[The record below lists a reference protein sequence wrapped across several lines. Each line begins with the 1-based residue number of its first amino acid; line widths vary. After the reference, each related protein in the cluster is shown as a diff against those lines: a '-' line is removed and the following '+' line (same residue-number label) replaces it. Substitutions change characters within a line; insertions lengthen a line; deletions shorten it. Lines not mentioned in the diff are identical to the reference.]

1 MPLLISV
8 DTTHSLTHRLRARSG
23 ASVHTADSRSQ
34 TSKVTTCSRVCVL
47 GARCVYSF
55 TRSHILST
63 LHHTT
68 PHYTTPHHT
77 TPHHITLHHTTPH
90 HITLHYTTLHY
101 TTPHHTTPHCSPDVE
116 WAPGPAYESHPVLR
130 QYLKSWYFACILIA
144 RGRHPTPEK
153 LEHIVFTIVVM
164 FTGTCVCVCVNEKHV
179 NL

>member
-77 TPHHITLHHTTPH
+77 APHYTTPHHTALHHTPLHHTTPH
-90 HITLHYTTLHY
+90 HTTLLSRRGVGTRPSLREPPGAATVPEELVLRMHPHCEGQ
-101 TTPHHTTPHCSPDVE
+101 TPH
-116 WAPGPAYESHPVLR
+116 PGETRAHRVHH
-130 QYLKSWYFACILIA
+130 
-144 RGRHPTPEK
+144 RGHV
-153 LEHIVFTIVVM
+153 H
-164 FTGTCVCVCVNEKHV
+164 GYVCVCVRK
-179 NL
+179 

>member
-47 GARCVYSF
+47 GARCVYLF
-55 TRSHILST
+55 TRSHILS
-63 LHHTT
+63 
-68 PHYTTPHHT
+68 
-77 TPHHITLHHTTPH
+77 TLHHTTPH